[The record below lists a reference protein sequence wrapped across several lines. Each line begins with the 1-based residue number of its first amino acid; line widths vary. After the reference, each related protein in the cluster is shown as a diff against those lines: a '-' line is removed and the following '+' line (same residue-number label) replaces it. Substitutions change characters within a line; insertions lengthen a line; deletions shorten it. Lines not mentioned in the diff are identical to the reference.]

1 MWFWG
6 WFVCN
11 RINFKNC
18 EMKDKI
24 FIVSG
29 GSSSIFQELLKNR
42 YFDKE
47 KIIATYNS
55 SQKLIKKSNINY
67 INLNLSNKV
76 NLQKQIKTIRKYSK
90 IIYLNFASKKTNKT
104 FLNITD
110 DYFIKDFKIN
120 TLSYFNISRQ
130 LIPIMI
136 KNNWGRIINVSSTG
150 GEKGDVGTTTY
161 TSTKLASNGITNIIS
176 KEFGRFSITANT
188 IKLGN
193 FNTGMFLTLDPT
205 IKKKILKEIPLRKT
219 GKVSNIYK
227 AINYLISSE
236 YTNNAILNV
245 DGGYR

>member
-67 INLNLSNKV
+67 IKLNLSNKV
-76 NLQKQIKTIRKYSK
+76 NLQKQIKTIRKYNK

-110 DYFIKDFKIN
+110 DDFIKDFKIN

-205 IKKKILKEIPLRKT
+205 IKKILKEIPLRKT

>member
-1 MWFWG
+1 
-6 WFVCN
+6 
-11 RINFKNC
+11 
-18 EMKDKI
+18 MKDKI

-47 KIIATYNS
+47 KIIAIYNS
-55 SQKLIKKSNINY
+55 SQKLIKKSNVNY
-67 INLNLSNKV
+67 IKLNLANKI
-76 NLQKQIKTIRKYSK
+76 NLQKQIKAIRKYNK
-90 IIYLNFASKKTNKT
+90 IIYLNFASQKTNKT

-110 DYFIKDFKIN
+110 DDFIKDFKIN

-193 FNTGMFLTLDPT
+193 FNTGMFLNLDPK
-205 IKKKILKEIPLRKT
+205 IKKKILKEIPLKKT

>member
-1 MWFWG
+1 
-6 WFVCN
+6 
-11 RINFKNC
+11 
-18 EMKDKI
+18 MKDKI

-47 KIIATYNS
+47 KIIAIYNS

-67 INLNLSNKV
+67 VKLNLAKKI
-76 NLQKQIKTIRKYSK
+76 NLQKQIKAIRKYNK
-90 IIYLNFASKKTNKT
+90 IIYLNFASQKTNKT

-110 DYFIKDFKIN
+110 DDFIKDFKIN

-193 FNTGMFLTLDPT
+193 FNTGMFLNLDPK
-205 IKKKILKEIPLRKT
+205 IKKKILKEIPLKKT

-245 DGGYR
+245 DGGYRQLK

>member
-76 NLQKQIKTIRKYSK
+76 NLQKQIKTIRKYNK

-110 DYFIKDFKIN
+110 DDFIKDFKIN

-176 KEFGRFSITANT
+176 KEFADSQ
-188 IKLGN
+188 
-193 FNTGMFLTLDPT
+193 
-205 IKKKILKEIPLRKT
+205 
-219 GKVSNIYK
+219 
-227 AINYLISSE
+227 
-236 YTNNAILNV
+236 
-245 DGGYR
+245 